1 MSSSL
6 SDPLRPDDHAD
17 SAPRHARGPKGARG
31 PEGAG
36 GPEGARG
43 PEGGIT
49 QPKLGFVGWL
59 RWGWRQLTSMRT
71 ALVLL
76 LLLAIAAIPG
86 SIVPQRSADPN
97 GVTQYRTDH
106 PDLYPILDHLQL
118 FDVYSSAWFSAIYIL
133 LFISLIGCVIPR
145 TTHHFKALRARPP
158 RTPVRLSR
166 LDDHAETVRA
176 VPAGANGEPDAE
188 AYGSHAVDL
197 AQAQLRKAGY
207 RVERY
212 DIPATGKRPAVASV
226 SAERGYARETGNL
239 VFHGALVGVLIAV
252 GIGGGLT
259 YTGQTVIVEGD
270 SFVNSLGLGYTS
282 FNPGRFVDTENLSP
296 YSLTLDSFDVSYV
309 PVGEAGQGM
318 AGDFAANLTT
328 REPGQDPKQQTV
340 RVNHPVD
347 MAGDRVYLMGN
358 GYAPTITV
366 RNPAGDVVFRED
378 VEFLPQDTNMT
389 SLGVVKVP
397 DGLAEQLGLVGFFYP
412 TAATLHSGAFTSAYP
427 SLANPLLT
435 VDVYVGDLGI
445 DDGTPR
451 NVYALDTS
459 GMTQLTGR
467 AIGVDSLK
475 LEPGQTVALPND
487 LGTITFEDNTA
498 TGGAETVKRYVS
510 LSVHRDIGAPFV
522 LLFAVIALLGLLAAL
537 FVPRRRLWV
546 KAVPTGNGDV
556 RFEYAGLARGED
568 PAIAVAVEGLQRE
581 HQKALDAEGWPA
593 QASTPTAP
601 SSASSTPSSTSTTTP
616 HDANLPA

>member
-1 MSSSL
+1 
-6 SDPLRPDDHAD
+6 
-17 SAPRHARGPKGARG
+17 
-31 PEGAG
+31 
-36 GPEGARG
+36 
-43 PEGGIT
+43 
-49 QPKLGFVGWL
+49 
-59 RWGWRQLTSMRT
+59 MRT

-86 SIVPQRSADPN
+86 SIVPQRTADPN
-97 GVTQYRTDH
+97 GVTQYRTNN

-158 RTPVRLSR
+158 RTPARLSR
-166 LDDHAETVRA
+166 LDDYTEAVRV
-176 VPAGANGEPDAE
+176 VPAGEDAE
-188 AYGSHAVDL
+188 AAASRAVDL

-212 DIPATGKRPAVASV
+212 DAPATGTRPAVASV

-252 GIGGGLT
+252 GVGGGLT

-282 FNPGRFVDTENLSP
+282 FNPGRFVDTESLSP

-328 REPGQDPKQQTV
+328 RQPGQDAKQQTV

-397 DGLAEQLGLVGFFYP
+397 DGLAQQVGLVGFFYP

-427 SLANPLLT
+427 ALANPLLT

-467 AIGVDSLK
+467 SIGVDSLK
-475 LEPGQTVALPND
+475 LEPGQTVDLPD
-487 LGTITFEDNTA
+487 GLGTITFDDNTA

-510 LSVHRDIGAPFV
+510 LSIHRDVGAPFV

-546 KAVPTGNGDV
+546 KAVPTGDGAV
-556 RFEYAGLARGED
+556 AIEYAGLARGED
-568 PAIAVAVEGLQRE
+568 PALGVAVADLQRT
-581 HQKALDAEGWPA
+581 HGQALDAEGWPTGA
-593 QASTPTAP
+593 SAGASSAASAGASTARTDPTA
-601 SSASSTPSSTSTTTP
+601 SAPVRATDDTHTP
-616 HDANLPA
+616 A